1 MVFIVKITKEHL
13 QKIRD
18 ETYRGDEIDYD
29 EELIKRALLG
39 EYSQDIEVLKIA
51 DWWFDLI
58 LKGG

>member
-51 DWWFDLI
+51 D
-58 LKGG
+58 